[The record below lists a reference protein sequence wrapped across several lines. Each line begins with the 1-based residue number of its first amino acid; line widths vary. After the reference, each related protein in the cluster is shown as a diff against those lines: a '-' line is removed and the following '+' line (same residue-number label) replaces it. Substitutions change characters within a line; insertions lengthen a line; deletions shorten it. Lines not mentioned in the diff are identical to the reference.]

1 MSRSLLQLVLRHAE
15 AFASGPD
22 AEADCELLSRFT
34 QTRDERAFEELLRRH
49 GPMVWA
55 VCRQSLPDHADAEDA
70 FQATFLALIRSAN
83 SVRGRGKIAG
93 WLHGVAVRVAQKVKR
108 SAVRRRQR
116 EERAANGEADRPVPD
131 TKWDALLAAVHA
143 EVQRLPDAMRTAFV
157 LCELE
162 GVRQPD
168 AAAQLGCKPG
178 TLTSRLTR
186 ARQLLIERLSSR
198 GLAPAVAGGSLGLGA
213 ATATAAVPQNLIDT
227 ALSLLSAGE
236 AVSPAILAL
245 VHEVTP
251 MMIRTK
257 LVAATLL
264 VACGFGAALYPDS
277 TPQPRP
283 GGSPAFFPT
292 ASAVAP
298 DTAPALP
305 DELRYVPADAA
316 FFLHVDAAKL
326 WNGSLGKSLRAADA
340 KTFEELAAL
349 TKKLFGAT
357 PDALKTATLFI
368 PKMERDPTVG
378 IVLVFNGP
386 YDKAKLLA
394 GLKEQLPKEVA
405 CSVETPSD
413 RMAVLLVDLDAKIY
427 GKPQPAEKT
436 GPLTA
441 AIRDAGIGKH
451 LLVAGSTLAN
461 LPDEIR
467 AANLPPAGQAFKPLL
482 QAEAISAVV
491 DLDKELS
498 FGIRVKAATPK
509 QAEEAEKALGALSE
523 FVQTF
528 LGKGIEEIA
537 KDPGQKD
544 VTTIMIALNASMKEA
559 KYSTEGDVA
568 RMTAKVSADLPFAMA
583 YLKSKQ
589 KVTAAAARSTSSN
602 NLKQIALAMYNYHD
616 VHGALP
622 PAAVC
627 DKTGKPLLS
636 WRVLILPYIEHEA
649 LYKEFKLDEPWD
661 SDHNKKLIAK
671 MPRVYLMLAMMGK
684 ANETHYCVFVGNGA
698 AFDTIKGSKLT
709 DFADGTSNTILV
721 ATAKDSVPWT
731 KPDDLAFD
739 PDKDMTKL
747 LGFFPG
753 EVCPVAMGDGFIRA
767 LAKSISKKNL
777 HGAITT
783 SGGEVLEDEE

>member
-22 AEADCELLSRFT
+22 AAADCELLSRFT
-34 QTRDERAFEELLRRH
+34 QTRDELAFEELLRRH

-93 WLHGVAVRVAQKVKR
+93 WLHGVAVRVAQKMKR

-131 TKWDALLAAVHA
+131 TKWDALLAAVHE

-168 AAAQLGCKPG
+168 AAAQLGCKLG

-186 ARQLLIERLSSR
+186 ARQLLIERLSRR
-198 GLAPAVAGGSLGLGA
+198 GLAPALAGGTLGLGA
-213 ATATAAVPQNLIDT
+213 ATASAVVPQNLIDT

-245 VHEVTP
+245 VHEVAP

-264 VACGFGAALYPDS
+264 VACGFGAAMYPDS
-277 TPQPRP
+277 PSQPRP
-283 GGSPAFFPT
+283 GGSHAFFPT

-298 DTAPALP
+298 ETAPALP
-305 DELRYVPADAA
+305 EELRYVPADAA

-340 KTFEELAAL
+340 KVFDELIAS
-349 TKKLFGAT
+349 TKKAFGVA
-357 PDALKTATLFI
+357 PDALKSATLFV
-368 PKMERDPTVG
+368 PVLKQSTAAG

-386 YDKAKLLA
+386 YDKAKLKA
-394 GLKEQLPKEVA
+394 GFEEQLYKGTKSA
-405 CSVETPSD
+405 FETPSD
-413 RMAVLLVDLDAKIY
+413 RVAVMLVNLDAQTY

-441 AIRDAGIGKH
+441 AIREAGTGKH
-451 LLVAGSTLAN
+451 LLVVGSTIAN

-467 AANLPPAGQAFKPLL
+467 GELPPALQPFKPLL
-482 QAEAISAVV
+482 QAEAISAVI
-491 DLDKELS
+491 DLDKELTVE
-498 FGIRVKAATPK
+498 IRVKAPNAP
-509 QAEEAEKALGALSE
+509 QAKEAEKALGFLATSALELLGQGLKDADREPTLTEIKSVLE
-523 FVQTF
+523 ALQTG
-528 LGKGIEEIA
+528 LK
-537 KDPGQKD
+537 
-544 VTTIMIALNASMKEA
+544 NA
-559 KYSTEGDVA
+559 KYSTEGDETRVK
-568 RMTAKVSADLPFAMA
+568 AKVTAELPFALA
-583 YLKSKQ
+583 YLAGKR
-589 KVTAAAARSTSSN
+589 KVTDAAARMQSTN
-602 NLKQIALAMYNYHD
+602 NFKQIAIGMHNYHD

-636 WRVLILPYIEHEA
+636 WRVLILPYIEQNN
-649 LYKEFKLDEPWD
+649 LYKQFKLDEPWD
-661 SDHNKKLIAK
+661 SDHNKKLIVMMPKTYILPSMMMAK
-671 MPRVYLMLAMMGK
+671 G
-684 ANETHYCVFVGNGA
+684 NETHYRVFVGNGA

-709 DFADGTSNTILV
+709 DFTDGTSNTFLV
-721 ATAKDSVPWT
+721 VTAKDAVPWT
-731 KPDDLAFD
+731 KPDELAFD

-753 EVCPVAMGDGFIRA
+753 EVCPVAMADGSVRA
-767 LAKSISKKNL
+767 LAKTISKKVL
-777 HGAITT
+777 HAAITK
-783 SGGEVLEDEE
+783 SGGEVPEEEK